1 MNVHVLAILAVAGFL
16 AFVNGA
22 NDVSKGVA
30 TLVGSGVTDYR
41 KAIAWGTVFTAV
53 GGLLAVL
60 FAGAMLSTF
69 GKGLVAPGVT
79 PTFSA
84 ALATLAGAAAWVAIA
99 TSTGLPVSTTHALVG
114 ALMGVAAAAYGVG
127 AVQWS
132 ALGGKVFLPLLASPL
147 ASFLL
152 TWVALRLTS
161 SRSAAAGSVTDC
173 ACAELEPAV
182 VTQGPSCAPAA
193 ALLPGSTLRVYTGSA
208 AECAAA
214 GTAVR
219 VTLDHLHWLSSG
231 ATSLARGMN
240 DAPKIV
246 ALALAAAALGPSAGV
261 SAPMLFVSVVAGMVF
276 GSVVAGRR
284 VTHVLAEKVTTMDHR
299 EGFAANL
306 ATAAL
311 VMVGAVQGLP
321 MSTTHVSSGGIVG
334 AGVRRGAL
342 RHRTLRDI
350 ALAWVVTLP
359 GAALLGTMAYGIAR
373 AVRG

>member
-1 MNVHVLAILAVAGFL
+1 MTAHALVVLTIAGFV
-16 AFVNGA
+16 AFANGA

-41 KAIAWGTVFTAV
+41 RAIAWGTAFTAA
-53 GGLLAVL
+53 GGLLAAFL
-60 FAGAMLSTF
+60 AGAMLSTF
-69 GKGLVAPGVT
+69 GKGFVAPEVT
-79 PTFSA
+79 PTFAA
-84 ALATLAGAAAWVAIA
+84 ALATLAGAAGWVGIA
-99 TSTGLPVSTTHALVG
+99 TRTGLPVSTTHALVG
-114 ALMGVAAAAYGVG
+114 ALTGVAAAAYGVG
-127 AVQWS
+127 SVQWS

-147 ASFLL
+147 AAFLL
-152 TWVALRLTS
+152 TSVALRLTRR
-161 SRSAAAGSVTDC
+161 RSAAPGAAADC
-173 ACAELEPAV
+173 ACAELEPGFVA
-182 VTQGPSCAPAA
+182 QGGGRAPAA
-193 ALLPGSTLRVYTGSA
+193 ALLPGATLRVYTGNA

-214 GTAVR
+214 RPALR

-261 SAPMLFVSVVAGMVF
+261 SAPALFASVVAGMVI

-284 VTHVLAEKVTTMDHR
+284 VAHVLAEKVTTMDHR

-306 ATAAL
+306 VTATL
-311 VMVGAVQGLP
+311 VSVGAVHGLP

-334 AGVRRGAL
+334 AGAQRRAL

-359 GAALLGTMAYGIAR
+359 ASALIGAAAYAIAV
-373 AVRG
+373 AVQG